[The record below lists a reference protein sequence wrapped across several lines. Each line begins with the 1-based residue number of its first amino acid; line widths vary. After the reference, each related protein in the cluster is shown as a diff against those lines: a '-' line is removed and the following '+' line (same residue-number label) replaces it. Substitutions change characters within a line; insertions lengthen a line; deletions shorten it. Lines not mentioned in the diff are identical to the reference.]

1 MADLRQR
8 NQKNKHIVWDFWQR
22 MNHATPEQIPGLIKA
37 KFHRDVDWNGPHP
50 INQILGVDALIA
62 DFWTPLLR
70 SFPDLKRDVDIL
82 MGGAY
87 EEEDWVSGTGYLTGT
102 FVHDWLGIPA
112 TGKETN
118 IHFGQ
123 FFVMRD
129 EKIAES
135 YLILDVLAVMKQ
147 AGFQVLPP
155 ALGREGGKVQRPRGG
170 DGVLLTEQDALEGRK
185 TYQLVD
191 AMGNGLMRYDRS
203 RDMGDMSTM
212 EQEHYWHPHFHWMG
226 PTAIGTTHSIEEFQD
241 FHQRPWLL
249 AFGDRELDVE
259 RGGRYMG
266 FHAEGN
272 YAAVGIWDSKFSR
285 HHGEYQGVPAT
296 GKMLTLRDFD
306 WYKREGNLLIQNWI
320 PIDMIDLFR
329 QMGVDLFERMQHQL
343 EERRRGNPWYAVS
356 YGGAPQAQG
365 PANLLDSLRKS

>member
-1 MADLRQR
+1 MQDWGKR

-170 DGVLLTEQDALEGRK
+170 DGVLLTEQDALESSK
-185 TYQLVD
+185 TMDLVD
-191 AMGNGLMRYDRS
+191 AKGSGLMRYQRA
-203 RDMGDMSTM
+203 RDGDAMGSMQQR
-212 EQEHYWHPHFHWMG
+212 EYWHPFFHWMG
-226 PTAIGTTHSIEEFQD
+226 PAGIGSTHSIDEFED
-241 FHQRPWLL
+241 LHQRPWLL
-249 AFGDRELDVE
+249 AFGDRHLDID
-259 RGGRYMG
+259 RGGRFMG
-266 FHAEGN
+266 RHADGR
-272 YAAVGIWDSKFSR
+272 YAATGVWDYKFSK
-285 HHGEYQGVPAT
+285 HYGAYQGFPSS
-296 GKMLTLRDFD
+296 GKMLTIRDFD
-306 WYKREGNLLIQNWI
+306 WHKREGNLLIQNWI

-329 QMGVDLFERMQHQL
+329 QMGVDLFDRLARQVEA
-343 EERRRGNPWYAVS
+343 RRSGRLWWE
-356 YGGAPQAQG
+356 GAPAVH
-365 PANLLDSLRKS
+365 